1 LIQNLHY
8 RLTARA
14 VAALA
19 VLLASPAFAQEDRWW
34 RVELLIFSHESAQP
48 AEQWDPTPNL
58 AYPSAARFL
67 VEPGRVEDNL
77 AQHHADSVVDEFGR
91 QILTILPE
99 PDANGATQS
108 SNNDRA
114 PGTAQSGA
122 DIPRDPNTPAI
133 ALVEEMAGQ
142 MDEPASEQIALVPT
156 PFVALPG
163 AQLEFRGKAA
173 YMQRT
178 GKYRTLFHQ
187 TWVQPVSDQAS
198 TLPIILDR
206 SGDTGQWPR
215 LQGSITLYLSRYLH
229 LETNLWLNTPGDY
242 LPGVWQM
249 PPPPLG
255 PPSLIIEELPE
266 PELDSL
272 SGDWASDPEL
282 PSPLPEEAE
291 GEPLPEEDL
300 GPVYP
305 YRHAVLLQQE
315 RRMRSTEVHYIDHPM
330 LGVVAK
336 LTPLTATELETMA
349 QAERDS
355 EAAQA
360 Q

>member
-1 LIQNLHY
+1 LIQNPQY
-8 RLTARA
+8 RLTTGAL
-14 VAALA
+14 AALA
-19 VLLASPAFAQEDRWW
+19 LLLASPAFAQDRWW
-34 RVELLIFSHESAQP
+34 RVELLIFSHESAQTS
-48 AEQWDPTPNL
+48 EQWNPTPNL

-67 VEPGRVEDNL
+67 VEPERVENNIG
-77 AQHHADSVVDEFGR
+77 QHHADSVVDKFGR
-91 QILTILPE
+91 QILTMLPE
-99 PDANGATQS
+99 PDAPGAT
-108 SNNDRA
+108 
-114 PGTAQSGA
+114 PGSGNSGA
-122 DIPRDPNTPAI
+122 SGVDIPRDPNTPAI
-133 ALVEEMAGQ
+133 APLEQTG
-142 MDEPASEQIALVPT
+142 EQITLLPT
-156 PFVALPG
+156 PFVALPS

-173 YMQRT
+173 YMQRS

-187 TWVQPVSDQAS
+187 IWAQPVSDQANA
-198 TLPIILDR
+198 LPIILDR
-206 SGDTGQWPR
+206 SGDTGEWPR
-215 LQGSITLYLSRYLH
+215 LQGSIKLYLSRYLH

-266 PELDSL
+266 PELADLTGEWS
-272 SGDWASDPEL
+272 SEAEQ
-282 PSPLPEEAE
+282 PSLPEGAE
-291 GEPLPEEDL
+291 GLPLPEEDL

-336 LTPLTATELETMA
+336 LTPLTAADLEAMR
-349 QAERDS
+349 QAETDN
-355 EAAQA
+355 ELTQG

>member
-1 LIQNLHY
+1 MIQNLHY
-8 RLTARA
+8 RLITRTA
-14 VAALA
+14 AAL
-19 VLLASPAFAQEDRWW
+19 VLLLASPVFAQGERWW

-67 VEPGRVEDNL
+67 VEPRRVKNNL
-77 AQHHADSVVDEFGR
+77 AQYHADSVVDKFGR

-99 PDANGATQS
+99 PDVNGATQS
-108 SNNDRA
+108 SNSDPA
-114 PGTAQSGA
+114 PGTAQSGS
-122 DIPRDPNTPAI
+122 DIPRDPNTSAI
-133 ALVEEMAGQ
+133 VPVEEMVGE
-142 MDEPASEQIALVPT
+142 MDEPAPELALVPT
-156 PFVALPG
+156 PFIALPG

-173 YMQRT
+173 YMQRS

-187 TWVQPVSDQAS
+187 AWVQPVTDQAS

-215 LQGSITLYLSRYLH
+215 LQGSIKLYLSRYLH
-229 LETNLWLNTPGDY
+229 LETNLWLNTAGDY
-242 LPGVWQM
+242 LPGVWRM

-272 SGDWASDPEL
+272 SGDWAGTPGQ
-282 PSPLPEEAE
+282 PSLLPEGEE
-291 GEPLPEEDL
+291 GLPLPEEDL

-315 RRMRSTEVHYIDHPM
+315 RRMRSKEVHYIDHPM

-336 LTPLTATELETMA
+336 LTPLTGAELEAMA
-349 QAERDS
+349 QAERDNK
-355 EAAQA
+355 ATQT

>member
-1 LIQNLHY
+1 MIQNLPY
-8 RLTARA
+8 RLTCGA

-19 VLLASPAFAQEDRWW
+19 VLLAGPSFAQGDRWW

-58 AYPSAARFL
+58 AYPSEARFL
-67 VEPGRVEDNL
+67 VEPGRVKDNL
-77 AQHHADSVVDEFGR
+77 AQHHADSVVDKFGR
-91 QILTILPE
+91 QILTMLPE
-99 PDANGATQS
+99 PGASGSTQGS
-108 SNNDRA
+108 SNRA
-114 PGTAQSGA
+114 PGT

-133 ALVEEMAGQ
+133 AVA
-142 MDEPASEQIALVPT
+142 DPVPVPVPVPEQSTLVPT
-156 PFVALPG
+156 PFIALPG
-163 AQLEFRGKAA
+163 AALEFRGKAA

-187 TWVQPVSDQAS
+187 SWVQPVTDQAS
-198 TLPIILDR
+198 ALPIILDR

-215 LQGSITLYLSRYLH
+215 LQGSIKLYLSRYLH
-229 LETNLWLNTPGDY
+229 LETNLWLNTAGDY
-242 LPGVWQM
+242 LPGVWRM

-266 PELDSL
+266 PELEAL
-272 SGDWASDPEL
+272 SGDWPNAAEQAST
-282 PSPLPEEAE
+282 LPEGAD
-291 GEPLPEEDL
+291 GLPLPEEDL

-349 QAERDS
+349 LAEKDA
-355 EAAQA
+355 EASQA

>member
-1 LIQNLHY
+1 
-8 RLTARA
+8 

-19 VLLASPAFAQEDRWW
+19 VLLASPAFAQGDRWW

-48 AEQWDPTPNL
+48 AEQWDPSPNL

-77 AQHHADSVVDEFGR
+77 AQYHADSVVDKFGR

-99 PDANGATQS
+99 PDANGATHR
-108 SNNDRA
+108 NNSDPA
-114 PGTAQSGA
+114 PGTTQSGT

-133 ALVEEMAGQ
+133 VLAEDMVGQ
-142 MDEPASEQIALVPT
+142 MDEPDPEQIALVPT
-156 PFVALPG
+156 PFVALPS

-173 YMQRT
+173 YMQRS

-255 PPSLIIEELPE
+255 PPSLIIEDLPE
-266 PELDSL
+266 PELDSH

-336 LTPLTATELETMA
+336 LTPLTATELEAMA
-349 QAERDS
+349 QAEMDS
-355 EAAQA
+355 EATQA